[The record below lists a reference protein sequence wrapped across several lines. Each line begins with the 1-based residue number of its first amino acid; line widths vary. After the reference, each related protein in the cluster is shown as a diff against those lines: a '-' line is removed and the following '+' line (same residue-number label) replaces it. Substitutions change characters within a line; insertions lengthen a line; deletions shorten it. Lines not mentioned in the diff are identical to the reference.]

1 MKLKKYLYLLI
12 IFIFS
17 STLAFSSEKT
27 VFLDIDYI
35 LNNSNLG
42 KSIYTELNRI
52 NKQNIDNLN
61 KIEKKLK
68 DKKEAIDKTKNISTK
83 EKLEKEI
90 NLFNQEVEKYRS
102 EKNIVFE
109 NFKSKKK
116 KELDNFLIKINPII
130 VEYMK
135 NNSINM
141 VFEKNQIFMGS
152 NNFDI
157 TNDIIELVNKNF
169 KDNG

>member
-1 MKLKKYLYLLI
+1 MKFKKYLYFLI
-12 IFIFS
+12 IFLFS
-17 STLAFSSEKT
+17 PSLSFGSEKAA
-27 VFLDIDYI
+27 FLDIDYI
-35 LNNSNLG
+35 LNNSDLG
-42 KSIYTELNRI
+42 KSIYSELNRI

-61 KIEKKLK
+61 KIEKILK
-68 DKKEAIDKTKNISTK
+68 DKKIAIDKTKNISTK
-83 EKLEKEI
+83 EKLDKDI
-90 NLFNQEVEKYRS
+90 DLFNQDVEKYRLK
-102 EKNIVFE
+102 KNTTLK

-130 VEYMK
+130 QKYMK
-135 NNSINM
+135 NNSIDI

-152 NNFDI
+152 NNLDI